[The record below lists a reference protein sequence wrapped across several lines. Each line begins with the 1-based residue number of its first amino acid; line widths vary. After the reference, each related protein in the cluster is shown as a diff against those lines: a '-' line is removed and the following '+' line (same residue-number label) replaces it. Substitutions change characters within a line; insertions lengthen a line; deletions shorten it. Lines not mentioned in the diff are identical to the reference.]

1 MNKKLL
7 TTIGVAALL
16 VGTAAM
22 LEDKIKGIDSA
33 AIDKNVNP
41 GEDFYRYANGNWIAN
56 NPVPSTES
64 RWSSFNIVSE
74 RNNETLRQIL
84 EEAASDVK
92 APAGSTKQKVGT
104 FYRIY
109 MDTLKRDQ
117 QGSAPVKPLFDKIN
131 SISSKSD
138 LIKVVA
144 DFHKKGI
151 RGFFNFY
158 ISQDLKN
165 STSYIVYVS
174 QGGLGLPDRDY
185 YTKTDKKSEET
196 RTAYLAHVTKMTEL
210 FGMSTEG
217 FSTTILKIE
226 TDLANKSMTRTERRN
241 QEKQYNKRSFNQF
254 NADFTNLE
262 FSNYCKLTGVAKFD
276 SLIVSQ
282 PEFFS
287 NLNNMIANY
296 SLEDLKAYLK
306 WNVMNTSA
314 GYLGTA
320 FEKQNF
326 AFYGT
331 VLTGTKEQK
340 PMWKKG
346 INAANGIVGELLG
359 QLFVEKSFSPES
371 KKRVNEMVDN
381 IMAAFKIR
389 LTQIDWMSE
398 PTRIKALEKLA
409 SFTKKFGYPDKW
421 TDFSK
426 LEIKEDSYIQNYFRS
441 AEFGHRDMVSKLGK
455 PIDKNRWGMF
465 PQTVNAYYNPTLNEI
480 VFPAAIMQPPFF
492 DAQADDAVNY
502 GSIGAVIGHEL
513 THGFDDQG
521 SKYGADGNLKSWWT
535 PEDRKLFEAKTKK
548 LVDQYNAF
556 FVADSLHVN
565 GELTLGENIA
575 DLGGLTIAYEAYKM
589 HLTKNP
595 SKIENGYTPEQRFFL
610 GFAQVWKNTVRP
622 EALRQLILTDP
633 HSPGEFRVLGPL
645 SNMPSFYEAFGVQK
659 GQKMY
664 KSDEERANIW

>member
-1 MNKKLL
+1 
-7 TTIGVAALL
+7 
-16 VGTAAM
+16 
-22 LEDKIKGIDSA
+22 
-33 AIDKNVNP
+33 
-41 GEDFYRYANGNWIAN
+41 
-56 NPVPSTES
+56 
-64 RWSSFNIVSE
+64 
-74 RNNETLRQIL
+74 
-84 EEAASDVK
+84 
-92 APAGSTKQKVGT
+92 
-104 FYRIY
+104 
-109 MDTLKRDQ
+109 
-117 QGSAPVKPLFDKIN
+117 
-131 SISSKSD
+131 
-138 LIKVVA
+138 
-144 DFHKKGI
+144 
-151 RGFFNFY
+151 
-158 ISQDLKN
+158 
-165 STSYIVYVS
+165 
-174 QGGLGLPDRDY
+174 
-185 YTKTDKKSEET
+185 
-196 RTAYLAHVTKMTEL
+196 
-210 FGMSTEG
+210 
-217 FSTTILKIE
+217 
-226 TDLANKSMTRTERRN
+226 
-241 QEKQYNKRSFNQF
+241 
-254 NADFTNLE
+254 
-262 FSNYCKLTGVAKFD
+262 
-276 SLIVSQ
+276 
-282 PEFFS
+282 
-287 NLNNMIANY
+287 
-296 SLEDLKAYLK
+296 
-306 WNVMNTSA
+306 
-314 GYLGTA
+314 
-320 FEKQNF
+320 
-326 AFYGT
+326 
-331 VLTGTKEQK
+331 
-340 PMWKKG
+340 MWKKG

-389 LTQIDWMSE
+389 LTQLDWMSE

>member
-7 TTIGVAALL
+7 TTIGVTALL
-16 VGTAAM
+16 FGTAAM
-22 LEDKIKGIDSA
+22 LEDKIKGIDLT

-84 EEAASDVK
+84 EEAAADVK
-92 APAGSTKQKVGT
+92 APAGSTKQKVGA
-104 FYRIY
+104 FYRVY

-117 QGSAPVKPLFDKIN
+117 QGSAPVKPLLDKIN
-131 SISSKSD
+131 SISSKAD

-144 DFHKKGI
+144 DLHKKGI

-158 ISQDLKN
+158 VSQDLKN

-196 RTAYLAHVTKMTEL
+196 RIAYLAHVTKMAEL

-217 FSTTILKIE
+217 FSTTVMKIE
-226 TDLANKSMTRTERRN
+226 TDLATKSMTRTERRN

-254 NADFTNLE
+254 NTDYLNLN
-262 FSNYCKLTGVAKFD
+262 FSNYCKLTEVAKFD

-282 PEFFS
+282 PDFFS

-296 SLEDLKAYLK
+296 SLDELKAYLK

-326 AFYGT
+326 SFYGT
-331 VLTGTKEQK
+331 ALSGTKEQK
-340 PMWKKG
+340 PMWKRG

-381 IMAAFKIR
+381 IMAAFKVR
-389 LTQIDWMSE
+389 LTQLDWMSE

-426 LEIKEDSYIQNYFRS
+426 LEIKEDSYIQNFFRAS
-441 AEFGHRDMVSKLGK
+441 EFGHRDMVSKLGK

-548 LVDQYNAF
+548 LVDQYNSF

-589 HLTKNP
+589 HLTKHP
-595 SKIENGYTPEQRFFL
+595 SLIENGYTPEQRFFL

-664 KSDEERANIW
+664 KSEEERANIW